1 MDHQAHRTGSFI
13 VAVTDT
19 VAQSTRDRYGRSER
33 SGGGRG
39 AVRQG
44 ESGVSPPTWRTGP
57 IGVTVTSFTAP
68 ASQAR
73 HRPGHP
79 RASGAEASHEHR
91 GPPTRTEPCALVATA
106 APYPQP
112 RTAR

>member
-79 RASGAEASHEHR
+79 RASGAGA
-91 GPPTRTEPCALVATA
+91 PPAPRRLRPPPSTA
-106 APYPQP
+106 P
-112 RTAR
+112 R